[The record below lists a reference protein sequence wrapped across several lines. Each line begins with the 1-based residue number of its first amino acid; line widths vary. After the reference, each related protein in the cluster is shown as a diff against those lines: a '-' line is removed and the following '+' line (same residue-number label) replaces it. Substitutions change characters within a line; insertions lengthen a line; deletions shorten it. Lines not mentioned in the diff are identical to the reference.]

1 MRLTLIAAIV
11 SSVLVGGCANNVSD
25 SHAAPV
31 LVSTNPKKP
40 PSVAKAPASPLVA
53 TSTVDASV
61 QSIAS
66 DKKSTSLGLPP
77 EPVAATTI
85 AEDDIFSASSASSG
99 VVTASAPAKA
109 PTPPAAPLPNLS
121 KQVTPQF
128 PFLRVSK
135 ISSRLS
141 FNEKTQEFTFQVR
154 GGSLKQNVSDLLD
167 MTVAGQLEYQISP
180 NHAFPNAF
188 EIKGKTV
195 AHLIDQMVAPF
206 KQPSQVLQDVFVNNL
221 VLIQYSRGV
230 STNEK

>member
-1 MRLTLIAAIV
+1 M
-11 SSVLVGGCANNVSD
+11 LVGGCANNVSD
-25 SHAAPV
+25 SHATPV

-53 TSTVDASV
+53 TTTVDAS
-61 QSIAS
+61 
-66 DKKSTSLGLPP
+66 DKNSTNLGLPP
-77 EPVAATTI
+77 EPTAATTI
-85 AEDDIFSASSASSG
+85 AEDDIYSASTSSSG
-99 VVTASAPAKA
+99 VVPAIAPAYGT
-109 PTPPAAPLPNLS
+109 TPPLAPLPNLS

-135 ISSRLS
+135 ISSRIS